1 LTAKSL
7 SCPVPFLR
15 DLTLQDFPF
24 LTTLALSESARDR
37 RIWLRVASDHFVAAE
52 PDDRQAIETFAE
64 VMAEQLEAADPA
76 TRLDIARKLAPS
88 ARTPL
93 RLLLKFEAMDPE
105 LSDFVLER
113 AVGYSDPELKEAIAR
128 GAREA
133 TAVTR
138 RKPLSPALANLIT
151 FHDDVGVVI
160 ALARNAFAELE
171 RAALIRLLR
180 RARSLA
186 EEQGDPRLAEALL
199 ERRPVRAEYAL
210 LFLSAR
216 PDQRVEILLAAQ
228 RMQLGRPPGFP
239 LSTPSTTLEE
249 LEVAAVARQPE
260 RFVATLAEALD
271 CDPDLAQ
278 RIVDDVSGE
287 PLAVA
292 LCALGASNEVL
303 VRVLISNDLAAGD
316 SYERI
321 RALARLNNALD
332 RNAAT
337 MIVAALRDGAIMR
350 TKHQALADGRA
361 PAAPSRAGATRGVS
375 GRDERMVPSPRI
387 GRR

>member
-1 LTAKSL
+1 
-7 SCPVPFLR
+7 LR

-24 LTTLALSESARDR
+24 LTTLALSESAKDR

-52 PDDRQAIETFAE
+52 PDDPQAIEIFADA
-64 VMAEQLEAADPA
+64 MTQQLEAADPA
-76 TRLDIARKLAPS
+76 TRLEIARKLAPC

-93 RLLLKFEAMDPE
+93 RLVLKLEAMGPE
-105 LSDFVLER
+105 LSDFALEH
-113 AVGYSDPELKEAIAR
+113 AVAYSDRELKEAIAR

-133 TAVTR
+133 TAVAR
-138 RKPLSPALANLIT
+138 RKALSPALANLIT
-151 FHDDVGVVI
+151 FHDDVDVVI
-160 ALARNAFAELE
+160 ALARNAFAGLE

-186 EEQGDPRLAEALL
+186 EERGDIRLAEALL

-210 LFLSAR
+210 LFLIAR

-228 RMQLGRPPGFP
+228 RLQLGRPPGSV
-239 LSTPSTTLEE
+239 LSTPATTLEK

-260 RFVATLAEALD
+260 RFVAMLAEALD
-271 CDPDLAQ
+271 CDPDLAE

-303 VRVLISNDLAAGD
+303 VRVLISNDLAAGA
-316 SYERI
+316 SYQRI

-337 MIVAALRDGAIMR
+337 MIVAALRDGAIIQP
-350 TKHQALADGRA
+350 KHQALAEGRA
-361 PAAPSRAGATRGVS
+361 PAEPARAVPPQ
-375 GRDERMVPSPRI
+375 RMRSSPRLR
-387 GRR
+387 GEVG